1 MTKKISILSIVVVLL
16 LSVCLVGCGDSSVA
30 ENDYKKMIKGTW
42 IIESA
47 DITGGL
53 EKQSN
58 NDYTF
63 EFSDNTLRMND
74 PWKLEG
80 NESLYYEIK
89 ESNIYYGKTANK
101 LNKQM
106 RIIKL
111 TKDSLELELMSYETR
126 ITFYFK
132 KG

>member
-1 MTKKISILSIVVVLL
+1 MLL
-16 LSVCLVGCGDSSVA
+16 FSVCLVGCGDSSVA

-53 EKQSN
+53 EKRSN

-80 NESLYYEIK
+80 NESLNYEIK